1 MGHKD
6 KNNELRKDRIAQ
18 EQDREELREDA
29 FEGEG
34 GAVQDAGSQD
44 ERREEGN
51 ERH

>member
-1 MGHKD
+1 MGRKD
-6 KNNELRKDRIAQ
+6 ENDELRKDRIAQ

-34 GAVQDAGSQD
+34 GAVADAGSQD
-44 ERREEGN
+44 ARREEGD